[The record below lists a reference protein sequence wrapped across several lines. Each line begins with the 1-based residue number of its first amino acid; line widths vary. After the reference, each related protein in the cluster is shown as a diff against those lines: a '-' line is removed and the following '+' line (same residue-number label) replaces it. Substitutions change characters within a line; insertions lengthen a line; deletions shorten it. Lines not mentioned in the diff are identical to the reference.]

1 MRSSSIMNSQTFSI
15 YFLFL
20 QSFFAILCPVFA
32 QNGENSEKL
41 SAKPQTPPQPFAAY
55 SAKFRDVVYEYAMQN
70 FSDSEYENA
79 VGAVFSATESALG
92 KPIRPAKFGKVALKI
107 YTNSGGGLATPQ
119 ALVDAVIKELNLRG
133 YANKNIAIV
142 DMRRHYLR
150 QSGYLLK
157 IGEIVSGRPDNYKGC
172 PVYDL
177 ASRKYYDKNW
187 FYDNQMPAKVPRFA
201 DESGPFGV
209 SEKTR
214 RKSFLP
220 VPLFLNVD
228 FWINL
233 PVITD
238 MDSIGVSAALAN
250 ASIWNMSNGERF
262 FEATANAPVAVAE
275 VMAIPELNESLLLNI
290 LSFQYGQV
298 VGGSVF
304 NNAYTASDR
313 LLIASQ
319 NPCAV
324 DAVAWEFLCTNRA
337 KKGFPVSAEKP
348 VMFEYCRQLQIGE
361 SDFAKLKF
369 VPLNR

>member
-1 MRSSSIMNSQTFSI
+1 MNSQTFSI

-20 QSFFAILCPVFA
+20 QLFFAILCPVFA
-32 QNGENSEKL
+32 QNGETGKKLSEK
-41 SAKPQTPPQPFAAY
+41 APVVPENFVAY
-55 SAKFRDVVYEYAMQN
+55 NRAFRETLFEYSMQN
-70 FSDSEYENA
+70 FSDSEYESAVNA
-79 VGAVFSATESALG
+79 VFAATESALN
-92 KPIRPAKFGKVALKI
+92 KKIRPAKFGKVALKI

-150 QSGYLLK
+150 QAGYLPK
-157 IGEIVSGRPDNYKGC
+157 IGEVALGKPDNYKGC

-187 FYDNQMPAKVPRFA
+187 FYDNQMPAKVLRFA
-201 DESGPFGV
+201 DETEPFGV
-209 SEKTR
+209 SEQTR

-250 ASIWNMSNGERF
+250 ASIWNMSNSERF

-298 VGGSVF
+298 VGGAVF
-304 NNAYTASDR
+304 NNAYTACDR

-319 NPCAV
+319 NPCVV

-337 KKGFPVSAEKP
+337 KKGFPVSTEKP
-348 VMFEYCRQLQIGE
+348 VMFEYCRQLEIGE
-361 SDFAKLKF
+361 SDFSKIKF
-369 VPLNR
+369 IPLNK